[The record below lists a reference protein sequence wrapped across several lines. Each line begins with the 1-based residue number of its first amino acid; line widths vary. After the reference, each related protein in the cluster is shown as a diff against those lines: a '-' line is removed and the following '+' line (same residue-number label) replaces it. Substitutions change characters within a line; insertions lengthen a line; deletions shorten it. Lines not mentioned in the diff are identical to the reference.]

1 MNNRYP
7 HTKEELTEAARLLL
21 QMRDNCIPHDGDAY
35 DDPLREAKYRSLTIA
50 ISAIY
55 DERKYL
61 DSLDPE
67 RICSVTGQP
76 CCECMPCG
84 CQYTQENK
92 DQ

>member
-1 MNNRYP
+1 MNNQYP
-7 HTKEELTEAARLLL
+7 YTKEELTEAARLLL
-21 QMRDNCIPHDGDAY
+21 QMRDNCVPHDDDVY
-35 DDPLREAKYRSLTIA
+35 DDPQREAKYKSLTV
-50 ISAIY
+50 AIY
-55 DERKYL
+55 TVSDAIKNL

-67 RICSVTGQP
+67 MICSVTGQP